1 MVDLAKTLKVYVA
14 VTAAVYALI
23 PTLDRWHLPVTDN
36 PQDRVERARR
46 AALWPL
52 VPPILLAAIAA
63 EAISWL
69 RGDRGTITIPGG
81 P

>member
-1 MVDLAKTLKVYVA
+1 MIRLTRALKVYVA

-52 VPPILLAAIAA
+52 VPPILLAA
-63 EAISWL
+63 L
-69 RGDRGTITIPGG
+69 TVDVVQRFRGSEGTYYIPGG

>member
-1 MVDLAKTLKVYVA
+1 MTSVARALKVYAA

-23 PTLDRWHLPVTDN
+23 PTLDRWHLPVTDD

-52 VPPILLAAIAA
+52 VPPILAAAITADLVQRA
-63 EAISWL
+63 
-69 RGDRGTITIPGG
+69 RGSHGTYYIPGG

>member
-1 MVDLAKTLKVYVA
+1 MTRLAKTLKVYVA

-52 VPPILLAAIAA
+52 VPPIALAAITVEIAQR
-63 EAISWL
+63 L
-69 RGDRGTITIPGG
+69 RGSHGTYYIPGG

>member
-1 MVDLAKTLKVYVA
+1 MIAKTLAAYAA
-14 VTAAVYALI
+14 VTAAVYLLI
-23 PTLDRWHLPVTDN
+23 PTLDRWHLPVTDD

-52 VPPILLAAIAA
+52 VPPIALAATAVELA
-63 EAISWL
+63 QRL
-69 RGDRGTITIPGG
+69 RGSHGTYYIPGG

>member
-1 MVDLAKTLKVYVA
+1 VIAKTFKVYVA

-23 PTLDRWHLPVTDN
+23 PTLDRYHVPVTDD

-52 VPPILLAAIAA
+52 VPPIALAAITVELAQR
-63 EAISWL
+63 L
-69 RGDRGTITIPGG
+69 RGGGGTITIPGG